1 MKTKCK
7 ECEGDI
13 SIADDVVIGEII
25 SCPDCGTDF
34 EVFEVKEKTVSLK
47 QAETVGEDWGE

>member
-1 MKTKCK
+1 MKSKCN
-7 ECEGDI
+7 ECDGDI

-34 EVFEVKEKTVSLK
+34 EVVEVNEKNVSLK
-47 QAETVGEDWGE
+47 QAEAVGEDWGE